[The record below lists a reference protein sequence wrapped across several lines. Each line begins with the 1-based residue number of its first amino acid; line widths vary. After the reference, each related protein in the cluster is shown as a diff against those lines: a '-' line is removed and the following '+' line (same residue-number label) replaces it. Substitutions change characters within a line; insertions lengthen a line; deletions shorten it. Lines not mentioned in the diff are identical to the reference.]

1 MKTLALWLY
10 GLSFLT
16 SMIIGPIAFP
26 FLAFFVTVF
35 LGLVAVFDILFSGI
49 KKARQE
55 HREARE
61 HREWII

>member
-1 MKTLALWLY
+1 MKILALWLY

-35 LGLVAVFDILFSGI
+35 LGLVAVFDILFRGVKTIRASQ
-49 KKARQE
+49 KE
-55 HREARE
+55 ERE
-61 HREWII
+61 HRSWIL